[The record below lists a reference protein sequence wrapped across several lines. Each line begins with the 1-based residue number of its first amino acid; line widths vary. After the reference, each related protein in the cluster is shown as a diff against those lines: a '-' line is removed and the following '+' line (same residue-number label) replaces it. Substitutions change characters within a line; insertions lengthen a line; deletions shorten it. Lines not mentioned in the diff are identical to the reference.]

1 MASRKLKL
9 LFAISIPIFMA
20 HGLEELW
27 TNFYSVD
34 THYHALFRA
43 FEGMPVYKATFLLF
57 NLMMWLWLVTSLLL
71 ISDPRWQLRLA
82 FLPMVL
88 YIFELHHLLDIAKA
102 RAYTPGAVTGLA
114 FPILAVLYGRQW
126 MIDVAA
132 TRSPASQSI
141 E

>member
-34 THYHALFRA
+34 THYHSLFGA
-43 FEGMPVYKATFLLF
+43 FDAMPVYKATFLLF
-57 NLMMWLWLVTSLLL
+57 NLMTWLWLITSLLL
-71 ISDPRWQLRLA
+71 IMDLKWQLRLA

-88 YIFELHHLLDIAKA
+88 YLFELHHLLDIAEA
-102 RAYTPGAVTGLA
+102 RGYTPGAITGMA
-114 FPILAVLYGRQW
+114 FPFLAILYGRQW
-126 MIDVAA
+126 LIDITASK
-132 TRSPASQSI
+132 SPAPQSPS
-141 E
+141 